1 MLWSC
6 EERELSYLFILLK
19 FSVDGVSCASSLLQS
34 LALNC
39 FAVFEFKIVISF
51 YHSNIRQIL
60 KEKVSRALT
69 TLLLFNP
76 IPLAVLAIDPL
87 IGAISAGCAA
97 VLKPSEITP
106 TVSSILADLL
116 PKYLDTDAI
125 RVVEGGIPITTAL
138 LAQKWDKIFYT
149 GTLLFQFLES

>member
-1 MLWSC
+1 MFFVAWSFVVHVNC
-6 EERELSYLFILLK
+6 QVFCIANFLFLFMVLQVPVPPMALPGTAFVVPEPLGVALVIAPWNFPLSL
-19 FSVDGVSCASSLLQS
+19 GV
-34 LALNC
+34 
-39 FAVFEFKIVISF
+39 
-51 YHSNIRQIL
+51 
-60 KEKVSRALT
+60 
-69 TLLLFNP
+69 
-76 IPLAVLAIDPL
+76 DPL

-138 LAQKWDKIFYT
+138 LAQKWDKIFFT
-149 GTLLFQFLES
+149 GILLLLH

>member
-1 MLWSC
+1 ML
-6 EERELSYLFILLK
+6 F
-19 FSVDGVSCASSLLQS
+19 D
-34 LALNC
+34 
-39 FAVFEFKIVISF
+39 
-51 YHSNIRQIL
+51 
-60 KEKVSRALT
+60 
-69 TLLLFNP
+69 P
-76 IPLAVLAIDPL
+76 IPLAALGVDPL

-138 LAQKWDKIFYT
+138 LAQKWDKIFFT
-149 GTLLFQFLES
+149 GILLLLH

>member
-1 MLWSC
+1 M
-6 EERELSYLFILLK
+6 FTLLE
-19 FSVDGVSCASSLLQS
+19 FSLDGVSCASSLLQS

-39 FAVFEFKIVISF
+39 FAGFEFKIVISF
-51 YHSNIRQIL
+51 YHNNIRQIL

-76 IPLAVLAIDPL
+76 IPLAVLAVDPL

-125 RVVEGGIPITTAL
+125 RVVEGGVPITTAL

-149 GTLLFQFLES
+149 GILLLLLL

>member
-1 MLWSC
+1 M
-6 EERELSYLFILLK
+6 FILLE
-19 FSVDGVSCASSLLQS
+19 FFVDGVSCASSLLQS
-34 LALNC
+34 LPLNC
-39 FAVFEFKIVISF
+39 FVGFEFKIVISF
-51 YHSNIRQIL
+51 YHNNIRQIL

-76 IPLAVLAIDPL
+76 ISLAALGVDPL

-97 VLKPSEITP
+97 VLKPSEVSP

-138 LAQKWDKIFYT
+138 LAQKWDKIFFT
-149 GTLLFQFLES
+149 GILLLVLLH

>member
-1 MLWSC
+1 M
-6 EERELSYLFILLK
+6 FTLLE
-19 FSVDGVSCASSLLQS
+19 FSLDGVSCASSLLQS

-39 FAVFEFKIVISF
+39 FAGFEFKIVISF
-51 YHSNIRQIL
+51 YHNNIRQIL

-76 IPLAVLAIDPL
+76 IPLAVLAVDPL

-149 GTLLFQFLES
+149 GILLLLLLLL

>member
-1 MLWSC
+1 M
-6 EERELSYLFILLK
+6 FTLLE
-19 FSVDGVSCASSLLQS
+19 FSLDGVSCASSLLQS

-39 FAVFEFKIVISF
+39 FAGFEFKIVISF
-51 YHSNIRQIL
+51 YHNNIRQIL

-76 IPLAVLAIDPL
+76 IPLAVLAVDPL

-149 GTLLFQFLES
+149 GILLLLLLLLL

>member
-1 MLWSC
+1 M
-6 EERELSYLFILLK
+6 FILLE

-39 FAVFEFKIVISF
+39 FAGFEFKIVISF
-51 YHSNIRQIL
+51 DHNNMRQIL

-76 IPLAVLAIDPL
+76 IPLAALGVDPL

-149 GTLLFQFLES
+149 GILLLLLH

>member
-1 MLWSC
+1 M
-6 EERELSYLFILLK
+6 FILLE

-39 FAVFEFKIVISF
+39 FAGFEFKIVISF
-51 YHSNIRQIL
+51 YHNNIRQIL

-76 IPLAVLAIDPL
+76 IPLAVLGVNPL

-149 GTLLFQFLES
+149 GILLLLL

>member
-1 MLWSC
+1 M
-6 EERELSYLFILLK
+6 FILLE

-39 FAVFEFKIVISF
+39 FAGFEFKIVISF
-51 YHSNIRQIL
+51 YHNNIRQIL

-76 IPLAVLAIDPL
+76 IPLAALGVDPL

-149 GTLLFQFLES
+149 GILLLLLH

>member
-1 MLWSC
+1 M
-6 EERELSYLFILLK
+6 FTLLE
-19 FSVDGVSCASSLLQS
+19 FSLDGVSCASSLLQS

-39 FAVFEFKIVISF
+39 FAGFEFKIVISF
-51 YHSNIRQIL
+51 YHNNIRQIL

-76 IPLAVLAIDPL
+76 IPLAVLGVDPL

-125 RVVEGGIPITTAL
+125 RVVEGGVPITTAL

-149 GTLLFQFLES
+149 GILLLLLLLLL